1 MSKKLKNTAVYVR
14 NFEGA
19 KIRCMTDR
27 VKPSLRENYIVLH
40 VGTNDL
46 DSDQPPDLI
55 GKSKVD
61 VASSM
66 KNEKHDVTVSNKI
79 TRADHFKKKVSKV
92 NDYSSKL
99 CMEKNI
105 YLINNWKTLKTQHL
119 NGNKLH
125 LNRRG
130 GLIFQNT
137 LCKSLS
143 KNLNWCF
150 EENSA
155 EIATVSSIAPQSDKE
170 STLEVNQMANEE
182 NTKYFY

>member
-61 VASSM
+61 VASSI
-66 KNEKHDVTVSNKI
+66 KNEKHVTVSNKI
-79 TRADHFKKKVSKV
+79 TRADHFKKKASKV

-99 CMEKNI
+99 CVEKNI
-105 YLINNWKTLKTQHL
+105 YLINDSKTFKTQHL

-130 GLIFQNT
+130 GLILQNT

-143 KNLNWCF
+143 
-150 EENSA
+150 
-155 EIATVSSIAPQSDKE
+155 
-170 STLEVNQMANEE
+170 
-182 NTKYFY
+182 

>member
-61 VASSM
+61 VASSI
-66 KNEKHDVTVSNKI
+66 KNEKHVTVSNKI
-79 TRADHFKKKVSKV
+79 TRADHFKKKASKV

-99 CMEKNI
+99 CVEKNI
-105 YLINNWKTLKTQHL
+105 YLIKDSKTLKTQHL

-130 GLIFQNT
+130 GFILQNT
-137 LCKSLS
+137 LCKPLS
-143 KNLNWCF
+143 
-150 EENSA
+150 
-155 EIATVSSIAPQSDKE
+155 
-170 STLEVNQMANEE
+170 
-182 NTKYFY
+182 